1 MEWLS
6 DGKRRSAPLL
16 TEEDGRGSEEE
27 ESQKE
32 REEWR
37 RTGEEIKGRD
47 VVEEEKKSTMAT
59 SQKWSGSGGWKRWK
73 P

>member
-16 TEEDGRGSEEE
+16 TEEHGRRSEEE

-32 REEWR
+32 RGGREEWR
-37 RTGEEIKGRD
+37 RTGEDIKGRD
-47 VVEEEKKSTMAT
+47 VTEEEKNSTTGDESEMV
-59 SQKWSGSGGWKRWK
+59 GKRWK